1 MKGSLSFNTI
11 ERSVVRNKKLK
22 YTAISY
28 SAILAIL
35 MNLASFQSPL
45 IGSIASIIYLLIN
58 AMFLGNAF
66 FEKESDFFRFMFG
79 ILLLTTLLGFVGWL
93 ALIIYNLDTLRVT
106 LVLVVVATSSSL
118 LNRRMKHRNVQK

>member
-118 LNRRMKHRNVQK
+118 LNRRMKYRNVQK